1 MQFNQARLN
10 LIVLI
15 IISVIAVIAV
25 GGDIAASFSVV
36 FKPISIVSFT
46 YFVEIALITARI
58 ATLAGALVTV
68 VFVALIL
75 LVNAKHTKDRAPW
88 TGFFLNKERSKQ
100 FIRRIE
106 ILLLFGFLATVVFA
120 VNAVTKLFLAYGLV
134 AAFWLLAVLS
144 LLIAGFSYDL
154 YFNYFRR
161 FS

>member
-1 MQFNQARLN
+1 MPFNQTRLN

-15 IISVIAVIAV
+15 ILSVIAVIAV

-36 FKPISIVSFT
+36 FKPITIVSFT

-58 ATLAGALVTV
+58 ATLAGALITV
-68 VFVALIL
+68 VFIALIL
-75 LVNAKHTKDRAPW
+75 LVNAKHAKDRAPW

-106 ILLLFGFLATVVFA
+106 ILLLFGFLATMVFA

>member
-1 MQFNQARLN
+1 MQFNQTKLN

-15 IISVIAVIAV
+15 AVSIIAVIAI
-25 GGDIAASFSVV
+25 GGDIGASFSVV

-68 VFVALIL
+68 IFVVLIL
-75 LVNAKHTKDRAPW
+75 LVNAKHAKDRAPW
-88 TGFFLNKERSKQ
+88 TGLFLNKERSEV
-100 FIRRIE
+100 FIKRIE
-106 ILLLFGFLATVVFA
+106 ILLLFGFLATMVFA
-120 VNAVTKLFLAYGLV
+120 VNAVTKIFLVYGLV
-134 AAFWLLAVLS
+134 AAFWLLAILS
-144 LLIAGFSYDL
+144 LLVAGFSYDL

>member
-1 MQFNQARLN
+1 MLTLN
-10 LIVLI
+10 IQ
-15 IISVIAVIAV
+15 
-25 GGDIAASFSVV
+25 
-36 FKPISIVSFT
+36 K
-46 YFVEIALITARI
+46 
-58 ATLAGALVTV
+58 
-68 VFVALIL
+68 
-75 LVNAKHTKDRAPW
+75 
-88 TGFFLNKERSKQ
+88 TGPPGQVFFLNKERSKQ

>member
-1 MQFNQARLN
+1 MQFNQTRLN

-36 FKPISIVSFT
+36 SKPISIVSFT

-58 ATLAGALVTV
+58 VTLIGALITVT
-68 VFVALIL
+68 FLALIL
-75 LVNAKHTKDRAPW
+75 LVNTKHVKDKVPW
-88 TGFFLNKERSKQ
+88 TGFFLNKEKSKD
-100 FIRRIE
+100 FIKRIE